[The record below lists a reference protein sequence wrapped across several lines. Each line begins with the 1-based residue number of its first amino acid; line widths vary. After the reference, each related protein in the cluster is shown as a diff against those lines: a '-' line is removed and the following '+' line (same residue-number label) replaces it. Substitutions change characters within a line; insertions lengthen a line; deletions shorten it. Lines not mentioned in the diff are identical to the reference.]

1 VICLPFWAHMFL
13 FIDTKIA
20 ILFFTLYIVSELSN
34 VNCNGENK
42 IKGVFFFIVIH
53 LFVVSC
59 LFITMK
65 VGLYT
70 FSKQCHSI
78 DFLRTWKWWI
88 LYWKHQ
94 PHIPASWIVVLFV
107 AVKSVKVTDIEYDV
121 MSLHFYMFQP
131 LWWIMLSFSSFQISI
146 SCEKQIMSMFGFDLV
161 ICVMFYF

>member
-1 VICLPFWAHMFL
+1 MFL
-13 FIDTKIA
+13 FIDTKIV

-78 DFLRTWKWWI
+78 DFLRT
-88 LYWKHQ
+88 
-94 PHIPASWIVVLFV
+94 
-107 AVKSVKVTDIEYDV
+107 
-121 MSLHFYMFQP
+121 
-131 LWWIMLSFSSFQISI
+131 
-146 SCEKQIMSMFGFDLV
+146 
-161 ICVMFYF
+161 